1 MSEIVVVGSFTAK
14 PGREAEAS
22 AAFEALLEPTH
33 GEEGCILYAL
43 HRGVDDPTR
52 LAFIERWSSREALDA
67 HLATTHVT
75 AVLDRAD
82 ELFEEGGEVVVYE
95 ALAGGAERKGSI
107 AAHAAD

>member
-14 PGREAEAS
+14 PGREAEAI

-43 HRGVDDPTR
+43 HRGVDDPAR

-67 HLATTHVT
+67 HLASPHVS

-82 ELFEEGGEVVVYE
+82 ELFGEGGEVVVYE
-95 ALAGGAERKGSI
+95 AVAGGEKQKGSI
-107 AAHAAD
+107 AGHAGD